1 MWKNNL
7 IKIAI
12 ILVPTYT
19 VAYLTDKMIYV
30 IPMLAVCTL
39 IVATYDPRSKR
50 RTDED
55 IDIQDLGSKKD
66 DG

>member
-12 ILVPTYT
+12 ILVPTYI

-39 IVATYDPRSKR
+39 IVATYDSKSKR